1 VSALSRGDIKG
12 SMKDRLRIIMGNI
25 FDIPIE
31 EINEE
36 ISPNN
41 CEKWDS
47 LNQLVLLTAI
57 EEEFE
62 VEFSYEE
69 VLKIADFKSII
80 DILEDKQS

>member
-1 VSALSRGDIKG
+1 MNALSREDIKG

-31 EINEE
+31 ELNEE

>member
-1 VSALSRGDIKG
+1 MSALSRGDIKG

>member
-1 VSALSRGDIKG
+1 MSALSRGDIKG
-12 SMKDRLRIIMGNI
+12 SMKDRLRIIIGNI